1 MSKTSFI
8 SIKKDHKNHLEEQL
22 LYARLFL
29 RLHMNWKENIAELL
43 QNFIGSRSRKIF
55 GLVVLNHFTNN
66 SIHFFYKVI

>member
-43 QNFIGSRSRKIF
+43 KTLSGAGVEKYL
-55 GLVVLNHFTNN
+55 G
-66 SIHFFYKVI
+66 